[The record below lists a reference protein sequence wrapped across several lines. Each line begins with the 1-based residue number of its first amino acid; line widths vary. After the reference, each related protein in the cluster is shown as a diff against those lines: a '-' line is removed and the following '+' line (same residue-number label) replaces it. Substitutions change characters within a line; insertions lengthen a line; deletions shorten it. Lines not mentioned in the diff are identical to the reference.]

1 MPRRSIRM
9 YFDIVF
15 SIKLDILGVK
25 KDVCQSLITFY
36 YTFTDDIQIVVIH
49 SRGVYNFMGINMVPE
64 LCFIVLL

>member
-25 KDVCQSLITFY
+25 NRLLFL
-36 YTFTDDIQIVVIH
+36 TFTDDIQIVVIH
-49 SRGVYNFMGINMVPE
+49 SRGVYNFMGINMVP
-64 LCFIVLL
+64 